1 MITVKK
7 PNFYKDRMTEKQPE
21 QSDINEKQ
29 KKMSEAELE
38 RLRLM
43 LLVYGTGS
51 GKTYSSL
58 EIIISLASK
67 K

>member
-1 MITVKK
+1 MITVNK
-7 PNFYKDRMTEKQPE
+7 PNFYEDRMTEQGGISETRKE
-21 QSDINEKQ
+21 
-29 KKMSEAELE
+29 MSEAELE
-38 RLRLM
+38 KLRLM